1 MIILYGIKNCD
12 SVKKAR
18 LWLDKHE
25 VSYQFHDF
33 RADGLSAE
41 QLDLFIKQVGWENL
55 LNKRSNSWRQLD
67 DQQKANLNAEK
78 AAYLMLDN
86 PILIKRPVLQANA
99 QILTGFNVEN
109 YQTLMNDNHE

>member
-1 MIILYGIKNCD
+1 MNILYGIKNCD

-33 RADGLSAE
+33 RTDGLSSE
-41 QLDLFIKQVGWENL
+41 QLDDFIHKAGWEKL

-67 DQQKANLNAEK
+67 DQQKANLNRDK
-78 AAYLMLDN
+78 AARLMLNN
-86 PILIKRPVLQANA
+86 PTLIKRPVLQADEH
-99 QILTGFNVEN
+99 IFTGFNADD
-109 YQTLMNDNHE
+109 YQTLL